1 MRGFQRAA
9 KVEGFKVKASYF
21 AWVRERI
28 GKSDE
33 EIAPPAHVSS
43 VGELIDWLAS
53 RGEEYAYAFEKPRLI
68 RAALDRKHVRHETP
82 IAGAREIAF
91 FPPMTGG

>member
-1 MRGFQRAA
+1 
-9 KVEGFKVKASYF
+9 VSVKLLYF

-28 GKSDE
+28 GKPE
-33 EIAPPAHVSS
+33 EVVEPPAGIATVADL
-43 VGELIDWLAS
+43 VDWLAR
-53 RGEEYAYAFEKPRLI
+53 RGEEYAHAFENPGVI
-68 RAALDRKHVRHETP
+68 RAAIDRTHVKPDTT

>member
-1 MRGFQRAA
+1 M
-9 KVEGFKVKASYF
+9 KVKYF

-28 GKSDE
+28 GKAE
-33 EIAPPAHVSS
+33 ETLEPPADVRT
-43 VGELIDWLAS
+43 VDELIAWLS
-53 RGEEYAYAFEKPRLI
+53 HRGEGYAYAFEKPKVI
-68 RAALDRKHVRHETP
+68 RAAIDQAHVRSDAV

>member
-1 MRGFQRAA
+1 M
-9 KVEGFKVKASYF
+9 KLKYF

-28 GKSDE
+28 GKTE
-33 EIAPPAHVSS
+33 ETIEPPANVNT
-43 VGELIDWLAS
+43 VGELIAWLAA
-53 RGEEYAYAFEKPRLI
+53 RGETYAHAFETPRVI
-68 RAALDRKHVRHETP
+68 RAAIDHAHVKQDAA

>member
-1 MRGFQRAA
+1 M
-9 KVEGFKVKASYF
+9 KLKYF

-28 GKSDE
+28 GKSE
-33 EIAPPAHVSS
+33 ETVEPPPS
-43 VGELIDWLAS
+43 VRTIEELIGWLAA
-53 RGEEYAYAFEKPRLI
+53 RGETYAHAFETPRVI
-68 RAALDRKHVRHETP
+68 RAAIDHAHVKQDTA

>member
-1 MRGFQRAA
+1 
-9 KVEGFKVKASYF
+9 VKLLYF

-28 GKSDE
+28 GK
-33 EIAPPAHVSS
+33 PAEDVQLPAGVAT
-43 VGELIDWLAS
+43 VGDLMTWLAG
-53 RGEEYAYAFEKPRLI
+53 RGEEYAHAFENPRVI
-68 RAALDRKHVRHETP
+68 RAAIDRTHVRPDTT

>member
-1 MRGFQRAA
+1 MKAMRL
-9 KVEGFKVKASYF
+9 VYF

-28 GKSDE
+28 GKADE
-33 EIAPPAHVSS
+33 EVALPPTVTTVA
-43 VGELIDWLAS
+43 ELIRWLGT
-53 RGEEYAYAFEKPRLI
+53 RGEEYAHAFEDPKVI
-68 RAALDRKHVRHETP
+68 RAAIDKNHVRPETA

>member
-1 MRGFQRAA
+1 MRLM
-9 KVEGFKVKASYF
+9 YF

-28 GKSDE
+28 GKAE
-33 EIAPPAHVSS
+33 ETIEPPATVSTI
-43 VGELIDWLAS
+43 GDLISWLSS
-53 RGEEYAYAFEKPRLI
+53 RGEEYAHAFETPKVI
-68 RAALDRKHVRHETP
+68 RAAIDQTHVRPDTA

>member
-1 MRGFQRAA
+1 M
-9 KVEGFKVKASYF
+9 KLKYF

-28 GKSDE
+28 GKAE
-33 EIAPPAHVSS
+33 ETVEPPAS
-43 VGELIDWLAS
+43 VQTVEQLIGWLAA
-53 RGEEYAYAFEKPRLI
+53 RGETYAHAFETPRVI
-68 RAALDRKHVRHETP
+68 RAAIDHAHVKPDTA

>member
-1 MRGFQRAA
+1 MR
-9 KVEGFKVKASYF
+9 VKLVYF

-28 GKSDE
+28 GKPE
-33 EIAPPAHVSS
+33 EEVAVPAGVAT
-43 VGELIDWLAS
+43 VGELMVWLSA
-53 RGEEYAYAFEKPRLI
+53 RGEEYAHAFENPKVI
-68 RAALDRKHVRHETP
+68 RAAIDRAHVKADTA